1 MKNKS
6 DYLYITSYKIVQ
18 NQNTIPY
25 INYVI
30 SGRQLLSPIERR
42 YSDFLAYRDKL
53 LQNWPCYFIPGLP
66 PKKAIGNLDSEYI
79 EIRMSLLNRFLSFI
93 NNKKEL
99 LESKETKLFLLDD
112 ENFRAKLKELPNKSV
127 IQIYDSYKTAYPDQ
141 VNLSEG
147 KLLEYQ
153 RHITSS
159 LMLLNNNKTVL
170 TKLNSY
176 LENQMQLELKQRKS
190 TSDALDVLA
199 SLEKELTQ
207 GNLVFTK
214 DDDFARF
221 RSKHVRYIY

>member
-190 TSDALDVLA
+190 TSDALDVLS

-221 RSKHVRYIY
+221 RSKHVRYMY

>member
-53 LQNWPCYFIPGLP
+53 IQNWPCYFIPGLP
-66 PKKAIGNLDSEYI
+66 PKKTIGNLDSEYI

-112 ENFRAKLKELPNKSV
+112 ENFRSKLKELPIKSV
-127 IQIYDSYKTAYPDQ
+127 IQIYDSFK
-141 VNLSEG
+141 VNLSEEN
-147 KLLEYQ
+147 LLEHQ
-153 RHITSS
+153 RHITAS
-159 LMLLNNNKTVL
+159 LMLLNNNKTML

-176 LENQMQLELKQRKS
+176 LEKQMQLELKQRKS

-207 GNLVFTK
+207 GNIVFAK

-221 RSKHVRYIY
+221 RSKHVR